1 MAQIGDKPAGRRVLV
16 TGGTGMIGSALC
28 RRLARNGDTVT
39 VIARPGSDRWRLAGI
54 TDKLSIVELNL
65 ADFERVRR
73 LLVEARPEIV
83 FHLAGTI
90 FNPPILTAADHLNVN
105 VGGTLCLLEGMRG
118 SPGST
123 FIYTSSAAEYPPGNN
138 LTEDLKPGP
147 VNVYG
152 AMKACASLL
161 IDSYARIYGL
171 HASRAVLFTV
181 YGPAEATH
189 RLVPSTILSVLNGR
203 NLRIHNGAVQRDMLY
218 VDDVVEGLCRM
229 ATAELGPGTAINL
242 CSGVG
247 LSVRQIAE
255 EILRL
260 MTSPIAI
267 NERPE
272 DTRPDEIMIVS
283 GDNRRAHELLGWQPL
298 WSLEA
303 GLRQTISWFREHGVQ
318 YTSGDAN

>member
-1 MAQIGDKPAGRRVLV
+1 MLV

-28 RRLARNGDTVT
+28 RRLVRDCDAVT
-39 VIARPGSDRWRLAGI
+39 VIARPDGGRQRLADI
-54 TDKLSIVELNL
+54 ADKLSIVELNL
-65 ADFERVRR
+65 AEFDRVRR
-73 LLVEARPEIV
+73 LLVEVQPEIV

-105 VGGTLCLLEGMRG
+105 VGGTLCLLEAMREI
-118 SPGST
+118 PGSRL
-123 FIYTSSAAEYPPGNN
+123 IYTSSAAEYPPGNN
-138 LTEDLKPGP
+138 LTEGMKPGP

-152 AMKACASLL
+152 VMKACASLL

-189 RLVPSTILSVLNGR
+189 RLVPSAILSVLHGR
-203 NLRIHNGAVQRDMLY
+203 NVRIHNGAVQRDMLY
-218 VDDVVEGLCRM
+218 VDDAVEGLCRM
-229 ATAELGPGTAINL
+229 AVAKLAPGTAINL

-255 EILRL
+255 EVLQL

-267 NERPE
+267 DERPE

-283 GDNRRAHELLGWQPL
+283 GDNRRAHELLGWQPM

-303 GLRQTISWFREHGVQ
+303 GLRQTISWFRKHGVQ
-318 YTSGDAN
+318 STSGDAN